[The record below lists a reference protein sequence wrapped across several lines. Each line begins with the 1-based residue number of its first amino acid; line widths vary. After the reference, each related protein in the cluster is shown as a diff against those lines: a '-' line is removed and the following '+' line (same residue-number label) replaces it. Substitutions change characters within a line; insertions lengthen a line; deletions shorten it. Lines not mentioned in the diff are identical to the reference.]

1 MYFFRHILLLLLL
14 SSLHS
19 CTFHAFCKE
28 EKWAC
33 FSTLSYD
40 EKYQSWLLSF
50 SILASLRIVSVT
62 YLQFLYLLK
71 ISHTKRQ
78 IRKIFL
84 TEKKYSYEVKATH
97 YKIVQENI
105 WEEERGDFLCTHNFV
120 NCLTLFFELVVGS
133 LVAFFVSLTNG
144 CYMFLSLPLV
154 VVISGSTILMNISYR
169 ENED

>member
-1 MYFFRHILLLLLL
+1 MYFFRHILL

-50 SILASLRIVSVT
+50 SIWFIGFVKNCQCHVLAVSLSA
-62 YLQFLYLLK
+62 K
-71 ISHTKRQ
+71 NKPHWRQ
-78 IRKIFL
+78 IRKIFQ
-84 TEKKYSYEVKATH
+84 TGKKYSYEVKATH
-97 YKIVQENI
+97 YKVVQENI

-120 NCLTLFFELVVGS
+120 NCLTLFFELVVAAS
-133 LVAFFVSLTNG
+133 VSLTNG
-144 CYMFLSLPLV
+144 CYMFLFHWLLSFLV
-154 VVISGSTILMNISYR
+154 QLFWWIFPTERMKIRRNPTKK
-169 ENED
+169 